1 MNIVEALSRRRFL
14 TGAGALAVLAACGDD
29 AGDDDGD
36 DAVPAA
42 ALRSVYSNNGPIEVP
57 VDPQR
62 VVCAIGS
69 FDIDVLAVGVTPV
82 LTTSFAGGWANVP
95 ESVVVTDNIPP
106 TPEELLPLRPDV
118 MIGWNWVT
126 AEPVFDE
133 LSQIAPYAG
142 LGEEEGS
149 TWRTLFVQTCDVVNR
164 AEQAQTLLDE
174 LDARAAELRA
184 ARTGRPPVTVARI
197 EFYESGSFSW
207 RGGADEEI
215 TAELMEAIGLTVE
228 PYPDGIDDRVAVSL
242 ERLGEITA
250 DWIVVPV
257 GTDDIPRAVYDEV
270 RALDLWKRIPAVAAG
285 RVIEVDGALWPGYG
299 YLFAQALLDDL
310 DRIIVQAGI

>member
-1 MNIVEALSRRRFL
+1 VISPLSRRRL
-14 TGAGALAVLAACGDD
+14 LGGAAATGVVLLAGCGGDD
-29 AGDDDGD
+29 SGASS
-36 DAVPAA
+36 APT
-42 ALRSVYSNNGPIEVP
+42 RSVYGNNGPVDVP

-69 FDIDVLAVGVTPV
+69 FDIDVLAVGITPV
-82 LTTSFAGGWANVP
+82 LTTTFAAGWVTVP
-95 ESVVVTDNIPP
+95 DSVVVTENIPP

-133 LSQIAPYAG
+133 LAQIAPYVG
-142 LGEEEGS
+142 LGEEAGA
-149 TWRTLFVQTCDVVNR
+149 TWRTTFVQTCDVVNR
-164 AEQAQTLLDE
+164 AGRAEALLTE
-174 LDARAAELRA
+174 LDARTVALREQRA
-184 ARTGRPPVTVARI
+184 GRPAVTVARI
-197 EFYESGSFSW
+197 EFYETGSFSW

-228 PYPDGIDDRVAVSL
+228 TPPDGIDDNGAVSL
-242 ERLGEITA
+242 ERLADISA

-257 GTDDIPRAVYDEV
+257 GSDDIPRAVYDDV
-270 RALDLWKRIPAVAAG
+270 TQLDLWQQVPAVAAG

-310 DRIIVQAGI
+310 DRVVVRGGI